1 MYPEPQV
8 IKAGD
13 RLLAVEDSGPATGV
27 PVLVHNGDGSRHI
40 FPPAAREAAQAGF
53 RLIAYDRPGCGLS
66 TAVPGRAIADC
77 AQDIEVI
84 LDSLGITRA
93 AAWGSSGGGPYA
105 LASAALLPAVF
116 DAVCLFA
123 PIAPYG
129 APGLDFTAG
138 MSWAEVARE
147 QIGLFFADPAR
158 AQADFLGEVPDQ
170 LARQSDTR
178 WWMERWGQ
186 RAGQDAAHSREWA
199 DHLAASAADGSGGG
213 WWDDW
218 TAVLRPWG
226 FSISA
231 VRAPVALW
239 QGLQDEAVPAAHA
252 RWLASALPRAELHLV
267 AQEDHTNVEENNR
280 SQAFA
285 WLHEVGGAVNNSR

>member
-13 RLLAVEDSGPATGV
+13 RLLAVEDSGPAAGV

-40 FPPAAREAAQAGF
+40 FPPTAREAARAGF
-53 RLIAYDRPGCGLS
+53 RLIGYDRPGCGLS
-66 TAVPGRAIADC
+66 TAMPGRTIADC
-77 AQDIEVI
+77 VQDVQLI
-84 LDSLGITRA
+84 LDSLGISRA

-105 LASAALLPAVF
+105 LASAALLPGVF

-123 PIAPYG
+123 SIAPYG
-129 APGLDFTAG
+129 APDLDFTAG
-138 MSWAEVARE
+138 MSWGEAARE
-147 QIGLFFADPAR
+147 QIDLFFTDPAR
-158 AQADFLGEVPDQ
+158 AQAEFLAEVPDQ
-170 LARQSDTR
+170 LARQSDAR
-178 WWMERWGQ
+178 WWMERWGK
-186 RAGQDAAHSREWA
+186 RAGHDAAHNQEWA

-226 FSISA
+226 FRLSA
-231 VRAPVALW
+231 VHAPVALW

-252 RWLASALPRAELHLV
+252 RWLASALPRAELHL
-267 AQEDHTNVEENNR
+267 AAKEDHTNVEENNR

-285 WLHEVGGAVNNSR
+285 WLREASGAASISR